1 MTTLQHLPREAQCE
15 YLHENYRV
23 LKPGGVFRFQFVA
36 EAEEGPLSHS
46 VSYPQMAD
54 WCEQAGFRLVS
65 TQHGLVR
72 PQWGWV
78 SAWKPA

>member
-23 LKPGGVFRFQFVA
+23 LKPGGGFRFQFVEEGA
-36 EAEEGPLSHS
+36 EGPLSHP
-46 VSYPQMAD
+46 VPYPEMAA
-54 WCEQAGFRLVS
+54 WCGQAGFNPVG

-78 SAWKPA
+78 TAEKPA